1 MDTAQMRPSHRQAA
15 ILLAF
20 ALAAACIVVLVVARV
35 SRGGPPSKAGHRPSS
50 AAVAQNGGT
59 AGARRIRNAQ
69 APLPADNAALPLGP
83 AENAAQPLGPPGL
96 ARRVTLAQAHATVDF
111 PFPVPNTSTAGPAN
125 LSAVW
130 VHPSPNGEVA
140 LLYGGTAITIYIQ
153 PALFS
158 DPRTRFS
165 GLVEQF
171 QQNSVKAS
179 LGKVDGHVALV
190 VPPHRGGTYS
200 PANVEFDL
208 NGVDIAVT
216 SSSAYGT
223 ATLMDVADN
232 MAKQSS
238 QR

>member
-1 MDTAQMRPSHRQAA
+1 M
-15 ILLAF
+15 L
-20 ALAAACIVVLVVARV
+20 
-35 SRGGPPSKAGHRPSS
+35 
-50 AAVAQNGGT
+50 
-59 AGARRIRNAQ
+59 
-69 APLPADNAALPLGP
+69 
-83 AENAAQPLGPPGL
+83 AENAAQPLGPPGP
-96 ARRVTLAQAHATVDF
+96 AKQVTLAQAHATVGF
-111 PFPVPNTSTAGPAN
+111 PFPVPNTSAAGPAN

-130 VHPSPNGEVA
+130 VPRIPDGEVA

-165 GLVEQF
+165 GLVEQSE
-171 QQNSVKAS
+171 QSSVKAS

-190 VPPHRGGTYS
+190 VPPHGGGTYS

-208 NGVDIAVT
+208 NGVDISVT
-216 SSSAYGT
+216 SNSAYGT
-223 ATLMDVADN
+223 ATLMEVADN